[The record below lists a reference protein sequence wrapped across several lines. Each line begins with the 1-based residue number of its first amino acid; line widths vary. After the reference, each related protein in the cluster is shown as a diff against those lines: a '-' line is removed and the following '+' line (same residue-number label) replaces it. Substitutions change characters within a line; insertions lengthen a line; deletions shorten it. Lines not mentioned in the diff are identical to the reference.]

1 MANSNVSHSN
11 PRIPRKRMISKFL
24 VPLAVLVACSIG
36 IRPCAAWETLGWL
49 DGGGPSCS
57 NLGCDGAC
65 GTCNS
70 TYPQVVANCGAC
82 VGNCRGRGI
91 CCCNGRE
98 VGGCSFKL
106 TEFNNYTT
114 FSYLDDLSGTFNE
127 IEFTSETVFGNIHM
141 ENHTILNVA
150 DLPSTI
156 SLGPTN
162 PGDDVTPVG
171 VRASGFGD
179 ILTAFFFSRRDM
191 DRNFELGIGPV
202 ITFPSATDD
211 ILGARQWT
219 IGPGAHFSTEIGRLT
234 AGFFVWQSWKVGG
247 SSVSTRTNQLFGK
260 PFFLYELNEKWQL
273 IYVPLGLSHSWEKKS
288 GEDWT
293 VPLGG
298 GLRRRFQICDQK
310 MGLQAQVFDYV
321 AQKKG
326 DPDWEF
332 RMTVEFLF
340 D

>member
-1 MANSNVSHSN
+1 
-11 PRIPRKRMISKFL
+11 MISKFL
-24 VPLAVLVACSIG
+24 IPLAVLVACSIG

-70 TYPQVVANCGAC
+70 TYPQVANCGAC
-82 VGNCRGRGI
+82 VGNCRGRAI